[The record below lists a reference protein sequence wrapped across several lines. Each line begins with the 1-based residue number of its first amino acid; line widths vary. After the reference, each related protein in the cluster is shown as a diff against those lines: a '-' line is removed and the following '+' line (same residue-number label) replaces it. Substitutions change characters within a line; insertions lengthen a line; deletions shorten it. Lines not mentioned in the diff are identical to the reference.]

1 MPKPMAEESEHLR
14 KLYASR
20 FEDMH
25 EARGPLWEVLTK
37 RFFQRYVPKDAT
49 VLEVAAGYCEFINS
63 VQARRRIAIDLN
75 PDLPNRAAS
84 GVEPVLSSATDMS
97 MIDDETADVV
107 FVSNFFEHLTKPDIL
122 STLLEI
128 GRVLKPTGK
137 LLVLQPNIQ
146 FCGKQYWMF
155 FDHITPLDHHSLA
168 EALNLTG
175 FTVQEC
181 IPRFLPFTTKSRLP
195 SWPWLVRT
203 YLFLRPAWRVFGKM
217 SFVVAVRETPRSN
230 RS

>member
-1 MPKPMAEESEHLR
+1 MAEESEHLR

-37 RFFQRYVPKDAT
+37 RFFQRYVPEDAT
-49 VLEVAAGYCEFINS
+49 VLEVAAGYCEFINA

-75 PDLPNRAAS
+75 PDLPNRAAA

-107 FVSNFFEHLTKPDIL
+107 FVSNFFEHLTKPDIV
-122 STLLEI
+122 STMLEI

-137 LLVLQPNIQ
+137 LLILQPNIQ
-146 FCGKQYWMF
+146 YCGKQYWMF

-217 SFVVAVRETPRSN
+217 SFVVAVCETPRSN

>member
-1 MPKPMAEESEHLR
+1 MPEPMAEESENLR
-14 KLYASR
+14 RLYASR

-25 EARGPLWEVLTK
+25 EARGPLWEVLS
-37 RFFQRYVPKDAT
+37 RHFFQRYVPENGT
-49 VLEVAAGYCEFINS
+49 VLEVAAGYCEFINT
-63 VQARRRIAIDLN
+63 VRARRRIAIDLN
-75 PDLPNRAAS
+75 PDLPNRAAA
-84 GVEPVLSSATDMS
+84 GVETVVCSATDMS
-97 MIDDETADVV
+97 MIDDDTADVA
-107 FVSNFFEHLTKPDIL
+107 FVSNFFEHITKPDIIA
-122 STLLEI
+122 TMVEI
-128 GRVLKPTGK
+128 RRVLKPTGK

-168 EALNLTG
+168 EALNLAG
-175 FTVQEC
+175 FSVQES

-217 SFVVAVRETPRSN
+217 SFVVAVCETPRRIS
-230 RS
+230 S